1 MVTSICSA
9 RYRRKG
15 PGYKVLRRALRGAAR
30 PLATALNAGEPL
42 RYPSSSIDLGQLA
55 FKRRD
60 RARSARM
67 TPLVWQRAQ

>member
-1 MVTSICSA
+1 MVTLYGRLAIGRKGRWPQGPA
-9 RYRRKG
+9 PGALRRRKAPCDRTERG
-15 PGYKVLRRALRGAAR
+15 RA
-30 PLATALNAGEPL
+30 L

-67 TPLVWQRAQ
+67 TPRVWQRAQ